1 MILSIGITDNN
12 DGDDDAA
19 GRNGAGRRGRR
30 AGIGFRRIDE
40 GRRRGSAALLCA
52 IPKLLLVIVKLSW
65 EGEVIALL
73 SVVAKE
79 ANSEIKTDM
88 AHRSMIIMKT

>member
-30 AGIGFRRIDE
+30 AGIGFRRID